1 MSQGQL
7 TAFIEKVKDN
17 TSLKDK
23 LKSAADANSAL
34 AIAKEAGFVITA
46 EDIQSMQS
54 ATDLSD
60 AELEGVAGGGNATKG
75 WQSCAGCFTLHRP
88 CCWTG

>member
-23 LKSAADANSAL
+23 FKSAAAADSAL
-34 AIAKEAGFVITA
+34 AIAKEAGFTITA

-54 ATDLSD
+54 AMDLSD
-60 AELEGVAGGGNATKG
+60 NELEDVAGAGSYETY
-75 WQSCAGCFTLHRP
+75 CAGCCLGTWWL
-88 CCWTG
+88 

>member
-23 LKSAADANSAL
+23 LKSAADADSAL
-34 AIAKEAGFVITA
+34 AIAKEAGFAITA

-54 ATDLSD
+54 AMDLSD
-60 AELEGVAGGGNATKG
+60 NELEDVAGATATTAFTYGCPGG
-75 WQSCAGCFTLHRP
+75 
-88 CCWTG
+88 CCLGTW

>member
-23 LKSAADANSAL
+23 LKSAADADSAL
-34 AIAKEAGFVITA
+34 AIAKEAGFAITA

-54 ATDLSD
+54 AMDLSD
-60 AELEGVAGGGNATKG
+60 NELEDVAGAGSYETY
-75 WQSCAGCFTLHRP
+75 CAGCCLGTWWL
-88 CCWTG
+88 

>member
-23 LKSAADANSAL
+23 LKSAADADSAL
-34 AIAKEAGFVITA
+34 AIAKEAGFAITA

-54 ATDLSD
+54 AMNLSD
-60 AELEGVAGGGNATKG
+60 NELEDVAGAGSYETY
-75 WQSCAGCFTLHRP
+75 CAGCCLGTWWL
-88 CCWTG
+88 

>member
-23 LKSAADANSAL
+23 LKSAADADSAL
-34 AIAKEAGFVITA
+34 AIAKEAGFAITA
-46 EDIQSMQS
+46 EDIQSKQS
-54 ATDLSD
+54 AMNLSD
-60 AELEGVAGGGNATKG
+60 NELEDVAGAGSYETY
-75 WQSCAGCFTLHRP
+75 CAGCCLGTWWL
-88 CCWTG
+88 

>member
-23 LKSAADANSAL
+23 LKSAAVADSAL
-34 AIAKEAGFVITA
+34 AIAKEAGFAITA

-54 ATDLSD
+54 AMDLSD
-60 AELEGVAGGGNATKG
+60 NELEDVAGAGSYETY
-75 WQSCAGCFTLHRP
+75 CAGCCLGTWWL
-88 CCWTG
+88 